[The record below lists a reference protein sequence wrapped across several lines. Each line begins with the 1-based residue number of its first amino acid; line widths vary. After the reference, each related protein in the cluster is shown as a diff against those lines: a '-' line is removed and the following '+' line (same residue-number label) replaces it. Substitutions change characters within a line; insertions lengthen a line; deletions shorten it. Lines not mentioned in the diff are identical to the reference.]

1 MEITH
6 MPKSELKPC
15 DHRCSL
21 EFVPDSKRP
30 RESYVV
36 LDGQRIACAGV
47 RLATGKPGW
56 VPLIEGY
63 EAADEPPGHITVF
76 CPITDGNG
84 DEMNTA
90 PTSGPAIE
98 AT

>member
-1 MEITH
+1 MEMTH

-21 EFVPDSKRP
+21 EFVPNSKRP

-36 LDGQRIACAGV
+36 FDGQRIACAGV
-47 RLATGKPGW
+47 SLATGKPGW

-63 EAADEPPGHITVF
+63 EAADEPPGRITVF